1 MSAYHR
7 STRLKQGW
15 SWDSPEHTGLMTD
28 PSSPLLPYPTLQWS
42 SAPRTPAPGDKVVR
56 RQGLEKRGMGPSA
69 WPKDTGLS
77 YPGQNPSLSRSR
89 ATPAQYLP
97 HTSASPSVP
106 KELPSPTHVTP
117 ATLPCTHGSEAW
129 VRDMGAR
136 RDPKLLGPGSYAAPW
151 GCLTQSRCAQ
161 DPPNTKA
168 VTTAWDLA
176 VLCPQHGKGR
186 TRFLL
191 HPR

>member
-1 MSAYHR
+1 
-7 STRLKQGW
+7 
-15 SWDSPEHTGLMTD
+15 MTD

-56 RQGLEKRGMGPSA
+56 RQGLEKRGMGAFSLAQGHRAELPWTKPVCPEA
-69 WPKDTGLS
+69 EPLLLS
-77 YPGQNPSLSRSR
+77 TSHTHLPVLRS
-89 ATPAQYLP
+89 
-97 HTSASPSVP
+97 P